1 MPIFSKKDYFIIT
14 EFNQFEWVFDI
25 SNGKGFIMWL
35 FNGFLSLKF
44 AIQLMW
50 YFKLSEGQRFITE
63 RL

>member
-1 MPIFSKKDYFIIT
+1 MPIFSKNDYFIIT

-25 SNGKGFIMWL
+25 SNGKAFIMWL

-63 RL
+63 WP